1 MTLRELFTIT
11 GETINI
17 MTSRPSPFPD
27 IVALTVEDALLATDL
42 AFTEA
47 FLNSDITSIEVGA
60 DGSLCVKVN
69 YKMED

>member
-17 MTSRPSPFPD
+17 MTSRPLPFPD
-27 IVALTVEDALLATDL
+27 SVALTVEDALLATDG

-47 FLNSDITSIEVGA
+47 FLNSEITSIEVGT